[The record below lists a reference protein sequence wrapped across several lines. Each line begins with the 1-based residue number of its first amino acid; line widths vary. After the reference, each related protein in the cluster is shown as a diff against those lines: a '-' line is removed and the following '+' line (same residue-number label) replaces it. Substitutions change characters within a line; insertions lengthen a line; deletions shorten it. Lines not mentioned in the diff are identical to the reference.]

1 MAMISKTRLKRP
13 LALVAAASAT
23 ATAALLLGG
32 CSVEWMNLQPAREL
46 AEQAKPPGEVYAGW
60 RVYQDKCAQCHGAEP
75 LGTSRAPNLV
85 IRLRDIGPQRFASL
99 VLTRYDFSLP
109 GMPPRSDAPIPDALI
124 DEVVARKAGDIAMPA
139 WQGEP
144 RVNAHIMD
152 LYAYLSA
159 RAQGTQGPG
168 RPAP

>member
-1 MAMISKTRLKRP
+1 MSSTAKSLHTMA
-13 LALVAAASAT
+13 LAL
-23 ATAALLLGG
+23 AALATSAVLLGG
-32 CSVEWMNLQPAREL
+32 CSVEWMNLQPARTL
-46 AEQAKPPGEVYAGW
+46 AEQARPPGEAYAGW

-75 LGTSRAPNLV
+75 LGTARAPNLV
-85 IRLRDIGPQRFASL
+85 IRLQDVGPQRFASL

-109 GMPPRSDAPIPDALI
+109 GMPPRGDAPLPDALI

-159 RAQGTQGPG
+159 RAQGTLGAG

>member
-1 MAMISKTRLKRP
+1 MAMILKTRLKRP
-13 LALVAAASAT
+13 LALVAAAT

-109 GMPPRSDAPIPDALI
+109 GLSPRGDAPVPDALI
-124 DEVVARKAGDIAMPA
+124 EEVVARKAGDIAMPA

-168 RPAP
+168 RPTP

>member
-1 MAMISKTRLKRP
+1 MAMIPKTRLKRP

-23 ATAALLLGG
+23 AIAALLLGG

-60 RVYQDKCAQCHGAEP
+60 RDYQDKCAQCHGAEP